1 MNLPLQV
8 GQCTIPIWGDVSR
21 LTHQSR
27 RWLLLD
33 MRQSN
38 MWRGFT
44 GITTAKDVAPPPV
57 SLAVKRQCG
66 SVVPLAALEAPAWQ
80 DPLVLEFQYRC
91 GCVKVRVVMHQRE
104 VVIRGE
110 RRG

>member
-1 MNLPLQV
+1 M
-8 GQCTIPIWGDVSR
+8 SR

-27 RWLLLD
+27 RWLLSN

-38 MWRGFT
+38 MWLYRYNYSQ
-44 GITTAKDVAPPPV
+44 DVAPPPV
-57 SLAVKRQCG
+57 SLAVKRQFG
-66 SVVPLAALEAPAWQ
+66 SLVSLAALEAPAG
-80 DPLVLEFQYRC
+80 PIGAGIQYRC
-91 GCVKVRVVMHQRE
+91 RCVKVRVVMHQRE

>member
-1 MNLPLQV
+1 M
-8 GQCTIPIWGDVSR
+8 SR

-27 RWLLLD
+27 RWLLSN

-38 MWRGFT
+38 MWLYRYNYSQ
-44 GITTAKDVAPPPV
+44 DVAPPPV
-57 SLAVKRQCG
+57 SLAVKRQFG
-66 SVVPLAALEAPAWQ
+66 SLVSLTALEAPAWQ

-91 GCVKVRVVMHQRE
+91 RCVKVRVVMHQRE